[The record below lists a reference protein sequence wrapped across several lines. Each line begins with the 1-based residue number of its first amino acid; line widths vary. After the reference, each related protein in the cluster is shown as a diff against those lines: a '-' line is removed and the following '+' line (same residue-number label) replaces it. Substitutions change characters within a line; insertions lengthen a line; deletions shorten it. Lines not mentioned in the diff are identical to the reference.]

1 MDFNLTYIFESLKF
15 LKPEITVSLF
25 LVILVTVD
33 LILGKKNK
41 QVLPYI
47 ALAGLLITGYFVIQQ
62 FGTSAFASVQNNI
75 GNFGLIAVDSF
86 GNYFKLIIL
95 LSSIFVVLFSISS
108 IEIKAGFRSPRRILF
123 ANLRNDSRYDADGKF
138 CRFNSNLSFHR
149 ACIFVFL
156 CFGGLYKTIA

>member
-41 QVLPYI
+41 HVLPYI
-47 ALAGLLITGYFVIQQ
+47 ALAGLIIAGYFVIQQ

-86 GNYFKLIIL
+86 GNYFKLLIL
-95 LSSIFVVLFSISS
+95 LSSVFVVLFSISS
-108 IEIKAGFRSPRRILF
+108 IEIKQAFDRHGNITR
-123 ANLRNDSRYDADGKF
+123 
-138 CRFNSNLSFHR
+138 
-149 ACIFVFL
+149 
-156 CFGGLYKTIA
+156 